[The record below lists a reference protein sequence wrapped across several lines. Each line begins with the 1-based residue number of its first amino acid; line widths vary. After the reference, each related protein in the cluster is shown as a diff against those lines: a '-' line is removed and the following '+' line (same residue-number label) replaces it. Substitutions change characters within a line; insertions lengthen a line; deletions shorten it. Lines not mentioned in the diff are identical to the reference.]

1 MKKVIV
7 AIVLAS
13 AAISAF
19 ASCPVGSRYQ
29 CTPTLGGKMQC
40 GCY

>member
-13 AAISAF
+13 ATLSAF
-19 ASCPVGSRYQ
+19 ASCPFGTRYMCHQ
-29 CTPTLGGKMQC
+29 GAYGKMIC